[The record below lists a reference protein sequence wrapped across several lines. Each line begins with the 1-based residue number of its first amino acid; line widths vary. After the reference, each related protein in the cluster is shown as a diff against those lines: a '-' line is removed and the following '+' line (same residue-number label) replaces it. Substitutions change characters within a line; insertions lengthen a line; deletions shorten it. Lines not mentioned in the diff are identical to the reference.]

1 MPELPE
7 VETVRKKL
15 LNKVKNKKI
24 LDINIIYPKI
34 FEYPSIDEVKKNI
47 KNQTILDIK
56 RYGKWLIFCLNDY
69 YLLSHLRMEGKYLYR
84 DNDDIL
90 EKHEHIIFILNDM
103 ELRYKDVRKF
113 GKMYLLKKDD
123 LYSKNSPLYE
133 LGLEP
138 WDNKLNE
145 NYLKERFKNKKNSIK
160 TILLD
165 QTIIT
170 GIGNIYA
177 DEILFLS
184 KINPLKKVNEL
195 ENSELESIIENTKK
209 VLENAIKLGGT
220 TIRSYTSEEGVAGKF
235 QNNLFVHSR
244 ENEECN
250 ICKSK
255 ILKIKVNGRGTY
267 YCPKCQK

>member
-1 MPELPE
+1 MPELRE

-165 QTIIT
+165 
-170 GIGNIYA
+170 
-177 DEILFLS
+177 
-184 KINPLKKVNEL
+184 
-195 ENSELESIIENTKK
+195 
-209 VLENAIKLGGT
+209 
-220 TIRSYTSEEGVAGKF
+220 
-235 QNNLFVHSR
+235 
-244 ENEECN
+244 
-250 ICKSK
+250 
-255 ILKIKVNGRGTY
+255 
-267 YCPKCQK
+267 